1 MRLTTTAIVI
11 QCAAL
16 HRRLF
21 GGIALG
27 FALGV
32 TVAIGLYYHMAEAE
46 PKPVLDPRMESAC
59 KFPQSEGEMTV
70 VTVHNDRV
78 LCWRWK

>member
-1 MRLTTTAIVI
+1 MPLTTTAIVI
-11 QCAAL
+11 QRAAL

-32 TVAIGLYYHMAEAE
+32 TIALGLYYHLAEAE
-46 PKPVLDPRMESAC
+46 PKRVEDPRMEAAC

-70 VTVHNDRV
+70 VTVHNDR
-78 LCWRWK
+78 LICWRWK